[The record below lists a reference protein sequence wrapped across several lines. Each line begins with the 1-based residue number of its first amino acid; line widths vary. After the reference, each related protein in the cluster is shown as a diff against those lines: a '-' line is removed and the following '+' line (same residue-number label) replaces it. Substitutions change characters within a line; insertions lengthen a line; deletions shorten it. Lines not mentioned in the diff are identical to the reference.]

1 MAHPRT
7 RHPWT
12 GQILVGVLLGC
23 LCLVSTGVA
32 ARAPGIRTVGYG
44 TSTGRSSREPVVVSA
59 QQPTRRGRGPRPA
72 PGPTPPSA
80 TTDPA
85 APTTDPAAPTTA
97 AAPTTDPTA
106 PTTDPAAAAPTTPLA
121 PPPAADAAVNQNCT
135 LAVPPA
141 PLTAVGL
148 ATPYR
153 LTATDGAAGACH
165 EANANQSAF
174 VEAAILDP
182 GTGKISIY
190 HPLVIDD
197 GTQPAAAPVRPTLP
211 PRASVAVWFGFQAN
225 TLSLRAKRFN
235 RHRLLLRFLGGNGNQ
250 CVNGTANSPFG
261 QFAYCNAPAFFAAAK
276 AAIRAGSLRVPAL
289 GTARDGQPC
298 PSTRDFSVVDQDQSD
313 NLDTK
318 YLALPDGRTAQF
330 SPANQSQLA
339 GATVLTNAS
348 DNGLLDRFID
358 PALGCQPFTAPDIS
372 GGNSLTPALAL
383 NELQAAAGQRAPV
396 ALVPPNDPMAQV
408 NGQNNTAKTNLYR
421 AGVNMGPAAAADTG
435 AAYCTNLGKVAP
447 ARLAGAQQFLANA
460 TSPDPAAGATL
471 FDFLTQRL
479 TASWTNLNCQGL
491 TGQGPPAVGTNTA
504 AAVAVAPSDTPA
516 ANAPATTG
524 PTTTDPTTADPT
536 TTTPTTTDPAATD
549 PAADPTITNPT
560 TTDPAT
566 GTTPDAGAPATGPA
580 PLVGEANPPVDAVAP
595 VVNGPTPSG
604 VPGPVPTPQCRPRT
618 AHDPV
623 TGTARTRQNART
635 PACAGPG

>member
-1 MAHPRT
+1 MARSRKA
-7 RHPWT
+7 RHPWF
-12 GQILVGVLLGC
+12 GHMVVGVLLGC
-23 LCLVSTGVA
+23 LCLVSIGIA
-32 ARAPGIRTVGYG
+32 QRAPGIRTIGHS
-44 TSTGRSSREPVVVSA
+44 TSTGRQSRPGPAPVAVSV
-59 QQPTRRGRGPRPA
+59 QRPDRGRRPRPTA
-72 PGPTPPSA
+72 DPAPPSA
-80 TTDPA
+80 TADPSAPTADPA
-85 APTTDPAAPTTA
+85 VPTTDPAAPTA
-97 AAPTTDPTA
+97 AAPTTS
-106 PTTDPAAAAPTTPLA
+106 AAPTTTLA
-121 PPPAADAAVNQNCT
+121 PPPAADAAINQNCT

-182 GTGKISIY
+182 ATGKISIY
-190 HPLVIDD
+190 HPLVIDE
-197 GTQPAAAPVRPTLP
+197 GTQPAVAPVRPTLP

-235 RHRLLLRFLGGNGNQ
+235 RHRLLLRFLGGNGSQ

-261 QFAYCNAPAFFAAAK
+261 QFAYCNAPAFFAAAN
-276 AAIRAGSLRVPAL
+276 AAIRAGRLRVPAL

-298 PSTRDFSVVDQDQSD
+298 PTTRDFSVVDQDQSD

-318 YLALPDGRTAQF
+318 YLALADGRTAQF
-330 SPANQSQLA
+330 SSANQAQLA

-372 GGNSLTPALAL
+372 GGNSPTPALAL
-383 NELQAAAGQRAPV
+383 NELQAAAGQGAPV

-408 NGQNNTAKTNLYR
+408 NGQNNTAKTDLYR
-421 AGVNMGPAAAADTG
+421 AGVNMGPVAAADTG

-447 ARLAGAQQFLANA
+447 ARLARAQQFLANA

-491 TGQGPPAVGTNTA
+491 IGQGPPAVGTNTA
-504 AAVAVAPSDTPA
+504 AAAVAPSDTPPVSPSA
-516 ANAPATTG
+516 AADS
-524 PTTTDPTTADPT
+524 TTTDR
-536 TTTPTTTDPAATD
+536 TTTD
-549 PAADPTITNPT
+549 PT

-566 GTTPDAGAPATGPA
+566 TDPATTDPNTTDPATTGPA
-580 PLVGEANPPVDAVAP
+580 V
-595 VVNGPTPSG
+595 GPTPAAPAAGATADPAAGATSDVG
-604 VPGPVPTPQCRPRT
+604 TPGPAASPGATAQCRP
-618 AHDPV
+618 H
-623 TGTARTRQNART
+623 TARKLLARAGKASQNGF
-635 PACAGPG
+635 PNCAGPG